1 VSDYGI
7 TYPEINSGGHM
18 AEIIQLDV
26 QKTLK
31 QIPVDGV
38 IDIVLVCLFDDD
50 TIKSYTT
57 VKTDDMAAD
66 LLYDALRVYEEKITK
81 QDEAVE
87 RK

>member
-1 VSDYGI
+1 
-7 TYPEINSGGHM
+7 M